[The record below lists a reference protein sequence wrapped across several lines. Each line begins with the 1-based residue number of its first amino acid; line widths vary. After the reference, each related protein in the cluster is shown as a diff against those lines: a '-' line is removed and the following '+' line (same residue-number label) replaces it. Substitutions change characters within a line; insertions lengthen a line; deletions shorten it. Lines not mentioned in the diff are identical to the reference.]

1 MEALEFLLSYP
12 YLFKKKFFSTGRDKY
27 FLLPKQGTNLRG
39 VEFSKAA
46 MLSLVSHPNTVKIEI
61 PWIKPTDKY
70 NQYKRWLDY
79 WA

>member
-12 YLFKKKFFSTGRDKY
+12 YLYKKRSSLTWE
-27 FLLPKQGTNLRG
+27 GTNLRG